1 MPGMMDTILNIG
13 LTEAT
18 FPGMVTLGGARF
30 AEDCRSRLRAMF
42 VDIVGTPPP
51 DDPWLQLLAAIK
63 RVYHSLDNPRAR
75 NFRDWSGLDHALG
88 TAVTIQSMVYGNRG
102 VSSGTGVAR
111 SCDVNCGD
119 RLLCGEYLP
128 NEFNDSQSRGAAY
141 VCAREDLNWIESRC
155 NAFAGSYLLPQIA
168 ANISRL
174 DIADQAGF
182 FHHAAN
188 IFRKGHW
195 EIAFCGE
202 PWAII
207 ADIVAAYLEGVI
219 PDDTTFVDQTFNL
232 QHHGGRL
239 FDKHPLVKNEYSNET
254 VLRGQL
260 NANLNAASIED
271 LFVTVC
277 LPSPCDTGL
286 GFMFEPSEDVMG
298 VWRRGVQMGLWK
310 VRPQSGTEAL
320 TCTVKCEKLHQ
331 PHRCA
336 PVKVGPFTVY
346 AAGIHD
352 LGTGDLDPF
361 KTDTDSVLVLLSG
374 DQLEWHCNAAEFT
387 VLAEPLVDL
396 GGVPEDWGDFIRKLF
411 DLLVAGKR
419 LLIACS
425 KGHGRTG
432 CCIAS
437 LIAFVES
444 GERTPDPIAAVRQ
457 RHCREAVETRKQ
469 AEAVFAV
476 RGEPLPTRYWPQFP
490 ERKNQVAYSHEASET
505 EFAP

>member
-1 MPGMMDTILNIG
+1 
-13 LTEAT
+13 
-18 FPGMVTLGGARF
+18 
-30 AEDCRSRLRAMF
+30 
-42 VDIVGTPPP
+42 
-51 DDPWLQLLAAIK
+51 
-63 RVYHSLDNPRAR
+63 
-75 NFRDWSGLDHALG
+75 
-88 TAVTIQSMVYGNRG
+88 MVYGNRG